1 MFGKNTAILYFS
13 PKYLAMKVSYLVA
26 IGVVVLFALLFV
38 LDYVHTSAPEGKK
51 PDSKQASV
59 STQSDSLAPI
69 HKGDIIKNGNSTR
82 DVFKALADDDKT
94 NPDEMKP

>member
-1 MFGKNTAILYFS
+1 
-13 PKYLAMKVSYLVA
+13 MKVSYLVA

-51 PDSKQASV
+51 PDSKQISV
-59 STQSDSLAPI
+59 ATPSDSLEPI

-82 DVFKALADDDKT
+82 TVFEALADDDKV
-94 NPDEMKP
+94 KPGDTKP